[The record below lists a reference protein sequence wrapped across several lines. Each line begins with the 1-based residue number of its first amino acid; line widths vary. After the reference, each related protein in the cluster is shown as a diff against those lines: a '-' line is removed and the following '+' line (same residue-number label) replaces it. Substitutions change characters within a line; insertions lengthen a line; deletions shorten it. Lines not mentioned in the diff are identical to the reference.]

1 MNKEHFLNRE
11 HSGEYTEVEFD
22 TYITNKGKEEVLDI
36 VTNIHYYE
44 AGEGEPLILV
54 HGIGQNSYTWR
65 NNFYQ
70 LAKDFHVYAI
80 DLPGHGFSGKPEISY
95 TVEEFALAIEA
106 FMNVKKIVSASF
118 CAFGEAAVYVLDF
131 AIHNLDRTK
140 KLVLISPVISE
151 GGGILKGRGLNC
163 VFGSM
168 AGKMKNP
175 QVVRGVL
182 EDCYFDRTL
191 VTDEVVQ
198 EYWEGMSDKD
208 FKVIARMCMVNF
220 LDDSVLSS
228 LHVLKAPV
236 LLVLGTDDKIT
247 GGKNSNFM
255 HLGFG
260 RGNVVEIRN
269 CGYLVHEEKP
279 ERTNDAIKTFLKG

>member
-1 MNKEHFLNRE
+1 M
-11 HSGEYTEVEFD
+11 
-22 TYITNKGKEEVLDI
+22 
-36 VTNIHYYE
+36 
-44 AGEGEPLILV
+44 
-54 HGIGQNSYTWR
+54 
-65 NNFYQ
+65 
-70 LAKDFHVYAI
+70 
-80 DLPGHGFSGKPEISY
+80 
-95 TVEEFALAIEA
+95 
-106 FMNVKKIVSASF
+106 
-118 CAFGEAAVYVLDF
+118 
-131 AIHNLDRTK
+131 
-140 KLVLISPVISE
+140 
-151 GGGILKGRGLNC
+151 KGRGLNC

>member
-65 NNFYQ
+65 NIFYQ

-118 CAFGEAAVYVLDF
+118 CALA
-131 AIHNLDRTK
+131 RRW
-140 KLVLISPVISE
+140 SMCW
-151 GGGILKGRGLNC
+151 IL
-163 VFGSM
+163 
-168 AGKMKNP
+168 P
-175 QVVRGVL
+175 
-182 EDCYFDRTL
+182 YTTL
-191 VTDEVVQ
+191 TAQ
-198 EYWEGMSDKD
+198 KSWCSY
-208 FKVIARMCMVNF
+208 R
-220 LDDSVLSS
+220 
-228 LHVLKAPV
+228 P
-236 LLVLGTDDKIT
+236 
-247 GGKNSNFM
+247 
-255 HLGFG
+255 
-260 RGNVVEIRN
+260 
-269 CGYLVHEEKP
+269 
-279 ERTNDAIKTFLKG
+279 